1 MNYSKGKNNDNSN
14 FSQNSKELND
24 IFVQIQS
31 EANKNPPYHSVKI
44 LCIYLNKN
52 RNNSDEIIKK
62 ISLFLDE
69 NQNLSDSIILNII
82 NSIQNII
89 T

>member
-1 MNYSKGKNNDNSN
+1 MNYSQGKNNDNSN

-31 EANKNPPYHSVKI
+31 ESNKNPPYHSVKI

-52 RNNSDEIIKK
+52 RNNFDEIIKK
-62 ISLFLDE
+62 ISFFLHDNE
-69 NQNLSDSIILNII
+69 NLSDSNIYL
-82 NSIQNII
+82 
-89 T
+89 